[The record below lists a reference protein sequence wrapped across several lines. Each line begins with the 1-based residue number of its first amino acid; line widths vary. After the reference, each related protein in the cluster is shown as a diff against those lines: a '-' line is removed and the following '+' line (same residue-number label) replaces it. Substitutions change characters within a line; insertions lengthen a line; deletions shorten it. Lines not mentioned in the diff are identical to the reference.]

1 VDKQPHH
8 IKGVT
13 MLCLVIVATG
23 GVIGWLLSRSSETVE
38 VYTVRPIA
46 SGSMAN
52 AAPGPHLQI
61 QCHDCGIAYRCD
73 VTTVGEDHLPVCYN
87 CGATNSIEGRRRHA
101 GQVAYAEGDIRRWS
115 KVIFTAPVAADDQGL
130 LLKRIV
136 ALPGEQVGFV
146 DGDLWINGARYQKS
160 LPEFDLLQIP
170 VFDSQHRPQDSQHS
184 FLNRFA
190 VGMNEQAWLITTAG
204 EFAFDATEDQSQ
216 QWLEYIHWNTIAGF
230 VPQVP
235 RGSPDAILDYH
246 PYNQYISRSQL
257 NFVDDYVVDLWVTT
271 HTASV
276 FQFRLLDVDVTVDG
290 EGRTVSASQGARY
303 CGQQTIDEKSVPA
316 NQPWKIRVGRLDG
329 RVVVQINSQQ
339 WAFDFEPTPPTG
351 NYNDDRLLRQRPFAV
366 AASVGIL
373 DIQRI
378 LIARDIYWLAP
389 NGMDDSWELS
399 AELPPDSFFLVGD
412 NQPVSRDSRHWNQGV
427 HRSLIQGVVQ

>member
-8 IKGVT
+8 IKGVI

-23 GVIGWLLSRSSETVE
+23 GVIGWLLSRSSKTAE

-52 AAPGPHLQI
+52 AAPGPHLKI

-87 CGATNSIEGRRRHA
+87 CGAINSIEGRRGHT

-115 KVIFTAPVAADDQGL
+115 KVVFTTPASADNQGL

-146 DGDLWINGARYQKS
+146 NGDLWINGARYQKS
-160 LPEFDLLQIP
+160 LQEFDLLQVP

-190 VGMNEQAWLITTAG
+190 VGMNEQAWLITTDG
-204 EFAFDATEDQSQ
+204 ELAFDAAEDQSQ
-216 QWLEYIHWNTIAGF
+216 QWLEYIHWNVIAGF
-230 VPQVP
+230 VPQVQ

-246 PYNQYISRSQL
+246 PYNQYISRPQL
-257 NFVDDYVVDLWVTT
+257 NFVDDYVVDLWLTT
-271 HTASV
+271 HTASA
-276 FQFRLLDVDVTVDG
+276 FQFRLLDVDVTVDCKG
-290 EGRTVSASQGARY
+290 HTVSVSQGARY
-303 CGQQTIDEKSVPA
+303 CGQQSIDETTMPLL
-316 NQPWKIRVGRLDG
+316 QPWKIRVGRLDG

-339 WAFDFEPTPPTG
+339 WAFGFEPTLPTG
-351 NYNDDRLLRQRPFAV
+351 NYIDDRLVRQRPFAI
-366 AASVGIL
+366 AAVVGIL
-373 DIQRI
+373 DIKRI
-378 LIARDIYWLAP
+378 AIARDIYWLAP
-389 NGMDDSWELS
+389 NGMDNSWKLS
-399 AELPPDSFFLVGD
+399 SKLPPDSFFLVGD
-412 NQPVSRDSRHWNQGV
+412 NQPVSRDSRHWNQGI